1 MKLTIMLKFVLV
13 LVMLLTLNLKAQ
25 TVKQILGKIDEEKLK
40 FIKENYNWNE
50 ENIIVI
56 NFLQPIS
63 NCHYDAYENLSIPSK
78 WWTNFYSKID
88 LTNVANRFVYSDAN
102 AARRIIDSKIY
113 LTDEKNFI
121 LNNFFS
127 KEPYCHG
134 VLVINNFGF
143 YEMLSRE
150 YSIKEVI
157 YFIKIL
163 KNKTID

>member
-1 MKLTIMLKFVLV
+1 MTIKLKSVLV

-25 TVKQILGKIDEEKLK
+25 TFNQISGKIDEEQLK
-40 FIKENYNWNE
+40 FLKENYNWND
-50 ENIIVI
+50 ENIVVI

-63 NCHYDAYENLSIPSK
+63 NCHYDAYENLSNPSK

-113 LTDEKNFI
+113 FGDVKNFI

-127 KEPYCHG
+127 KEPQCHG

-150 YSIKEVI
+150 YSEKEVTF
-157 YFIKIL
+157 FIKIL
-163 KNKTID
+163 KNKNK